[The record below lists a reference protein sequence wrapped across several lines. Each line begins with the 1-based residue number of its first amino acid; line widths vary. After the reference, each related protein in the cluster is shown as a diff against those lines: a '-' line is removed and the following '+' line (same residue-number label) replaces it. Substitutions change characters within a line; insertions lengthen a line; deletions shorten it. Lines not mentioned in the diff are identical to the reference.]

1 MPSSLS
7 GLRADSLTDTP
18 GTSSDIADS
27 RDTDPA
33 AAPFTSSNRPLS
45 SATKAPD
52 SAPTRERFAFCADTP
67 NREPAME
74 KIFVL
79 DTNVLLHDPMALNA
93 FQEHRVVVPMTVL
106 EELDHIKDRRDKD
119 VSREARI
126 AINAIDKILFNASPK
141 EIQDGVAL
149 PSTAELQPTGCLAVF
164 PDQLI
169 NHDTGAAYLDGTP
182 QQANDNRIINVALHL
197 QSKQP
202 EARVCLVTKDINM
215 RLKAKGSGL
224 ENVEDYRRDRVLDDI
239 DYMSKGYEHIAGR
252 FWDQVESVETLR
264 EGSQAIHI
272 VSRDVVPNVHINQ
285 FIYDDN
291 GFVGMVRA
299 LDDQRM
305 ELLDLCRERLMN
317 QHMWG
322 LKPRNLEQAMAF
334 FLVAQPNIDMTVLTG
349 PAGSGKT
356 LIALAYGLHAILEE
370 KRYDKLIVARSTPP
384 MAEDIGFLPGTE
396 EEKMAPWL
404 AAFDDNLEVLHG
416 SDESPFSSIEYV
428 KDKANIQFRSL
439 NFMRGR
445 SFNNAYIVIDEAQGL
460 TQFQLKSI
468 ITRVGVNSKIV
479 VLGNLAQIDNKYI
492 SPLTSGL
499 TYLSEKSKH
508 FPHAGIMHVNGIERS
523 RLAAFAEENL

>member
-1 MPSSLS
+1 
-7 GLRADSLTDTP
+7 
-18 GTSSDIADS
+18 
-27 RDTDPA
+27 
-33 AAPFTSSNRPLS
+33 
-45 SATKAPD
+45 
-52 SAPTRERFAFCADTP
+52 
-67 NREPAME
+67 ME

-79 DTNVLLHDPMALNA
+79 DTNVLLHDPMALSA
-93 FQEHRVVVPMTVL
+93 FHEHRVVVPMTVL

-126 AINAIDKILFNASPK
+126 AINAIDKILFKASPK
-141 EIQDGVAL
+141 QIQEGVPIPAAREGEAAG
-149 PSTAELQPTGCLAVF
+149 SLAIF

-169 NHDTGAAYLDGTP
+169 SHDTEAPYLDGSQ

-197 QSKQP
+197 QVKNP
-202 EARVCLVTKDINM
+202 KAYVCLVTKDINM

-224 ENVEDYRRDRVLDDI
+224 ENVEDYRRDRVLEDI
-239 DYMSKGYEHIAGR
+239 QYMAKGYEHLAGR
-252 FWDQVESVETLR
+252 FWDQVDSVETLR
-264 EGSQAIHI
+264 EGPQTLH
-272 VSRDVVPNVHINQ
+272 VLSRSVLPHVHINQ
-285 FIYDDN
+285 FIYDDS
-291 GFVGMVRA
+291 GFAGLVRA
-299 LDDQRM
+299 VDDDRV
-305 ELLDLCRERLMN
+305 ELLDLCPEQLMH
-317 QHMWG
+317 QSLWG
-322 LKPRNLEQAMAF
+322 LTPRNMEQAMAF
-334 FLVAQPNIDMTVLTG
+334 FLIAQADIDMTVLTG

-384 MAEDIGFLPGTE
+384 IAEDIGFLPGTE

-416 SDESPFSSIEYV
+416 GDESPYSSIEYV
-428 KDKANIQFRSL
+428 KDKANIQFKSL

-499 TYLSEKSKH
+499 TYLVEKSKH
-508 FPHAGIMHVNGIERS
+508 FAHAGVMHVNGIERS